1 MSGARLLIVI
11 GEGPLAALAAS
22 IGVAERGSEHVRIIE
37 LSPDRI
43 ADDSLDRLL
52 QDDATSV
59 DVFAAI
65 GVAALNFARFDLWAK
80 LRLKGFH
87 CVALVHPRAFVDPSA
102 VLGDNVLIG
111 PGAIVEPG
119 AKVGRGTIV
128 GSAAVVGTGSE
139 IGRWCWIAGRA
150 LVGAAAKVGPHTVIG
165 SGVHLADGTDF
176 PGPGEIDVAGT
187 YRGRFEPGT
196 FIAAMFPTAVHLC
209 KPLADSTSQV
219 GTP

>member
-1 MSGARLLIVI
+1 MSDARTLVVV
-11 GEGPLAALAAS
+11 GEAPLATLAAS
-22 IGVAERGSEHVRIIE
+22 IGAAERGAQHVRIVE
-37 LSPDRI
+37 LTPDRI
-43 ADDSLDRLL
+43 AVDPLDALARDDP
-52 QDDATSV
+52 ASV

-80 LRLKGFH
+80 LRLKGFR
-87 CVALVHPRAFVDPSA
+87 CAALVHPRAFVDPSA

-119 AKVGRGTIV
+119 ANVGRGTIV

-139 IGRWCWIAGRA
+139 IGAWCWLASRA
-150 LVGAAAKVGPHTVIG
+150 IVGAAAKVGTHTVLG
-165 SGVHLADGTDF
+165 SGVHMADRSEF

-196 FIAAMFPTAVHLC
+196 FIAPGFPVSGARLL
-209 KPLADSTSQV
+209 PV
-219 GTP
+219 G